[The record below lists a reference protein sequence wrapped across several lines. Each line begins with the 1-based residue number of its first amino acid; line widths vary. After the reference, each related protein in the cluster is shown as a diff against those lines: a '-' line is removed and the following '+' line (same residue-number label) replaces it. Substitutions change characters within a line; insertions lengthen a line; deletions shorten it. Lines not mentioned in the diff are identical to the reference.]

1 MKHKKIMSS
10 VLLLGLAF
18 SAHCQLVID
27 VAGGDASGVG
37 GTVAYS
43 VGQVIY
49 EEYTGSSGSETQGV
63 QQPYEISEVLD
74 TDLFQ
79 LDINLVA
86 YPNPTSDFLTLNVGE
101 SELAYLN
108 FQLYDLSGKLIESRK
123 IVNTRETIGM
133 QNLQNDIYILKI
145 TKKDKEIKTYKII
158 KNQK

>member
-43 VGQVIY
+43 VGQ
-49 EEYTGSSGSETQGV
+49 
-63 QQPYEISEVLD
+63 EISEVLD